1 MAVSSLIED
10 PLTEHDS
17 SMAKSG
23 AIKTVFCTSGGV
35 LGATV
40 LQVLLRDP
48 GFKIVGLVRSNRVF
62 RAEFGF
68 LRGAACF
75 FYRCGVL
82 YTVYIWL
89 ITTAAEFLGSILSS
103 EKISVG
109 TAASNRDIP
118 QLITRDVNS
127 KEGRHFLSSLGP
139 DLMVAAHFDQKLDP
153 DLCDGQAHAAVN
165 LHPSL
170 LPKHRGV
177 EPLVQSMLS
186 NESEA
191 GITLHRLSEQIDRGK
206 ILNFKREVKGVE
218 KSVFSLGCSLME
230 SGASLL
236 VSSKSELLDRNSG
249 TQQEEGGSYESWP
262 TARDIVTL
270 YSKGG
275 ALIRIQ
281 DLPRLFGFGCR

>member
-1 MAVSSLIED
+1 MAVSSPIEG
-10 PLTEHDS
+10 PLTQRDH
-17 SMAKSG
+17 SMARSG

-48 GFKIVGLVRSNRVF
+48 DFKIVGLVRSNRVF
-62 RAEFGF
+62 RAELGF

-89 ITTAAEFLGSILSS
+89 ITTAAEFLGSILRS
-103 EKISVG
+103 EGISVG

-127 KEGRHFLSSLGP
+127 KEGRQFLSSLGP

-170 LPKHRGV
+170 LPMHRGV
-177 EPLVQSMLS
+177 EPLVQSLLS
-186 NESEA
+186 NASEA
-191 GITLHRLSEQIDRGK
+191 GITLHRLSEQIDRGR
-206 ILNFKREVKGVE
+206 ILNAKREAKRAE
-218 KSVFSLGCSLME
+218 ESVFSLGCSLME
-230 SGASLL
+230 SGARLL
-236 VSSKSELLDRNSG
+236 VSSKSELLDRTSG

-262 TARDIVTL
+262 TAQDILAL
-270 YSKGG
+270 YRKGG
-275 ALIRIQ
+275 ALMRIQ
-281 DLPRLFGFGCR
+281 DLPRLFGFECR